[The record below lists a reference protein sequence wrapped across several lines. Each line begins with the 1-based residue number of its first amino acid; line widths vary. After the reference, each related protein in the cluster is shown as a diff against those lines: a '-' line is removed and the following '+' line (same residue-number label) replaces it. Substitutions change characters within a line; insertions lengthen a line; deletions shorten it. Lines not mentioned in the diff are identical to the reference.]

1 MERSPGGVKPELQ
14 NVNLF
19 TRNKTIKPNF
29 TRRKA
34 RKSRQFLHQNWQRGY
49 FWRTDVDNSVKLWKI
64 RQTFHIDCANLLQKI
79 WQNCVFSQT
88 FTPTCQYF
96 YTDISVISV
105 TFCNSEENMIF
116 CQKFWISHFEDRR
129 AGGMF
134 INISYRWRCFCFCFC
149 AMNLSFLGMLWII
162 SSIKWVFVPWISNF
176 PGKTGMLWIISN
188 TKCSGI
194 DFLYSTPGFVSWS

>member
-1 MERSPGGVKPELQ
+1 MQ
-14 NVNLF
+14 NVNHF

-134 INISYRWRCFCFCFC
+134 INISYRWRCFC
-149 AMNLSFLGMLWII
+149 AMNLSFL
-162 SSIKWVFVPWISNF
+162 
-176 PGKTGMLWIISN
+176 GMLWIISN